1 MDKQANICVGGGGVY
16 VYVQYK
22 MSSAGKEILRALC
35 GNNETMRVRAYLMS
49 NPGFSGELHVQ

>member
-1 MDKQANICVGGGGVY
+1 MY